1 LIIDVHVP
9 RKIIPERT
17 ISMPIVQAPRGRGP
31 TLPIKP
37 VRGFKPKINS
47 GDLLTSPA
55 KELKR
60 LGNPLAQSSWL
71 GAGHNSN

>member
-1 LIIDVHVP
+1 
-9 RKIIPERT
+9 
-17 ISMPIVQAPRGRGP
+17 MPIVQAPRGRGP